1 MKGGAP
7 RPRLRLGTPRPQVV
21 TWLLIEL
28 WVLNIA
34 DLLLTRRA
42 IWLGFATESNR
53 VMGHFLRAGTL
64 SAVVFKVGV
73 VTVGSLLL
81 WRLRR
86 HRAALLAAVA
96 LTAFF
101 AAVVAYEALWVASL

>member
-1 MKGGAP
+1 MTDGAP
-7 RPRLRLGTPRPQVV
+7 RRQLRLGVPQPQVV
-21 TWLLIEL
+21 GWLLVEL

-42 IWLGFATESNR
+42 MWLGFATESNA
-53 VMGHFLRAGTL
+53 VMGHFFRAGTL
-64 SAVVFKVGV
+64 PTVLFKVGI

-81 WRLRR
+81 WRLRQR
-86 HRAALLAAVA
+86 REALLAAGA

-101 AAVVAYEALWVASL
+101 AAVVAYETLWLASL

>member
-1 MKGGAP
+1 VRDGAP
-7 RPRLRLGTPRPQVV
+7 RHQLRLGAPRPQVV
-21 TWLLIEL
+21 AWLLVEL

-53 VMGHFLRAGTL
+53 VMGHFLREGTL

>member
-1 MKGGAP
+1 MTDDAP
-7 RPRLRLGTPRPQVV
+7 RRQLRLGAPRPQVV
-21 TWLLIEL
+21 AWLLVEL

-42 IWLGFATESNR
+42 IWLGFATESNA
-53 VMGHFLRAGTL
+53 VMGHFFRQGTL
-64 SAVVFKVGV
+64 PAVVFKVGI

-86 HRAALLAAVA
+86 RREVLLAAVA

-101 AAVVAYEALWVASL
+101 AAVVMYEVLWLASL

>member
-1 MKGGAP
+1 MTEGAP
-7 RPRLRLGTPRPQVV
+7 RRQLRLGAPRPQVV
-21 TWLLIEL
+21 GWLLVEL
-28 WVLNIA
+28 WLLNIA

-42 IWLGFATESNR
+42 IWLGFATESNA
-53 VMGHFLRAGTL
+53 VMGHFLRQGTL
-64 SAVVFKVGV
+64 PAVVFKVGI

-86 HRAALLAAVA
+86 RREALLAAVA

-101 AAVVAYEALWVASL
+101 AAVVAYEVLWLLSL

>member
-1 MKGGAP
+1 MTDDASQ
-7 RPRLRLGTPRPQVV
+7 RQLRLGASRPQVV
-21 TWLLIEL
+21 AWLLVEL

-42 IWLGFATESNR
+42 MWLGFATESNA
-53 VMGHFLRAGTL
+53 VMDRLFRSGTL
-64 SAVVFKVGV
+64 STVVFKVGI
-73 VTVGSLLL
+73 VTVGSVLL

-86 HRAALLAAVA
+86 RREALLAALA

-101 AAVVAYEALWVASL
+101 AAVVAYEALWLMSL